1 MKIVFT
7 SVNKS
12 DIEFYKYSLPE
23 SEVIFFQDNIDNINI
38 KEICDANILSV
49 FVFDKLDKN
58 KLSQFNNL
66 KLIITRSAGVDH
78 IDINYC
84 KERGIRVA
92 NIPAYSPKSI
102 AEHSLC
108 LLLNLTRKIKLISS
122 KTKDIDFSQNEEL
135 IGLDLDQLKIGIIGT
150 GKIGSWMA
158 KICKNLGMEVYAYDI
173 KENLELKT
181 LGIKYIN
188 LESLIEISDVISL
201 HVPYSAK
208 THHLI
213 NKEKINKMK
222 DGAIIINTS
231 RGAVLDT
238 NALYNALMNGKL
250 GGAGIDV
257 FEDEDILILNRYE
270 KGIVSDKALKILKLN
285 TLPNVIIT
293 PHIAYFTKKAVNNI
307 RNSVVECINIFL
319 KEGKLGKF
327 EVV

>member
-1 MKIVFT
+1 LKIVFT
-7 SVNKS
+7 SVNKNDIDFFKDILS
-12 DIEFYKYSLPE
+12 DC
-23 SEVIFFQDNIDNINI
+23 EVIFFQNNIDNINI

-58 KLSQFNNL
+58 KLSQFNDL
-66 KLIITRSAGVDH
+66 KLIITRSTGVDH
-78 IDINYC
+78 IDVNYC
-84 KERGIRVA
+84 KERGIKVA

-102 AEHSLC
+102 AEHTLC
-108 LLLNLTRKIKLISS
+108 LLLNLTRKIKIISRR
-122 KTKDIDFSQNEEL
+122 TKNIDFSQDEEL
-135 IGLDLDQLKIGIIGT
+135 IGIDLDQLKIGIIGT

-173 KENLELKT
+173 KENLELKAI
-181 LGIKYIN
+181 GIKYID
-188 LESLIEISDVISL
+188 LDSLIEISDIISL
-201 HVPYSAK
+201 HVPYSPK

-213 NKEKINKMK
+213 NKERISKMK

-231 RGAVLDT
+231 RGAVVDT
-238 NALYNALMNGKL
+238 NALYNALKDGKL

-257 FEDEDILILNRYE
+257 FEDEDILILNKYE
-270 KGIVSDKALKILKLN
+270 EGIVSDKVLKILKLN

-307 RNSVVECINIFL
+307 RNGVVECIDMFL
-319 KEGKLGKF
+319 KEGKLEKF

>member
-1 MKIVFT
+1 MNLKIVFT
-7 SVNKS
+7 SLNKS
-12 DIEFYKYSLPE
+12 DIDFYKDVLPD

-38 KEICDANILSV
+38 KEIRDATILSI
-49 FVFDKLDKN
+49 FVFDKLDKD

-66 KLIITRSAGVDH
+66 KLIITRSTGVDH
-78 IDINYC
+78 IDISYC
-84 KERGIRVA
+84 KERGIKVA

-108 LLLNLTRKIKLISS
+108 LLLNLTRKIKAISMR
-122 KTKDIDFSQNEEL
+122 TKDIDFSQYEEL
-135 IGLDLDQLKIGIIGT
+135 IGIDLDQLKVGIIGT

-158 KICKNLGMEVYAYDI
+158 KICKNLGMDVYAYDI

-188 LESLIEISDVISL
+188 LDSLIEISDVISL
-201 HVPYSAK
+201 HVPYSPK

-213 NKEKINKMK
+213 NKERINKMK
-222 DGAIIINTS
+222 NGTIIINTS
-231 RGAVLDT
+231 RGAILDT
-238 NALYNALMNGKL
+238 NALYNALVDGKL

-257 FEDEDILILNRYE
+257 FEDEDILILNKYE
-270 KGIVSDKALKILKLN
+270 KGIVSDKTLKILKLN

-307 RNSVVECINIFL
+307 RNSVVECINMFL
-319 KEGKLGKF
+319 KENKT
-327 EVV
+327 EH

>member
-7 SVNKS
+7 SVNKNDIDFFKDILS
-12 DIEFYKYSLPE
+12 DC
-23 SEVIFFQDNIDNINI
+23 EVIFFQNNIDNINI

-58 KLSQFNNL
+58 KLSQFNDL
-66 KLIITRSAGVDH
+66 KLIITRSTGVDH
-78 IDINYC
+78 IDVNYC
-84 KERGIRVA
+84 KERGIKVA

-102 AEHSLC
+102 AEHTLC
-108 LLLNLTRKIKLISS
+108 LLLNLTRKIKIISRR
-122 KTKDIDFSQNEEL
+122 TKNIDFSQDEEL
-135 IGLDLDQLKIGIIGT
+135 IGIDLDQLKIGIIGT

-173 KENLELKT
+173 KENLELKAI
-181 LGIKYIN
+181 GIKYID
-188 LESLIEISDVISL
+188 LDSLIEISDIISL
-201 HVPYSAK
+201 HVPYSPK

-213 NKEKINKMK
+213 NKERISKMK

-231 RGAVLDT
+231 RGAVVDT
-238 NALYNALMNGKL
+238 NALYNALKDGKL

-257 FEDEDILILNRYE
+257 FEDEDILILNKYE
-270 KGIVSDKALKILKLN
+270 EGIVSDKVLKILKLN

-307 RNSVVECINIFL
+307 RNGVVECIDMFL
-319 KEGKLGKF
+319 KEGKLEKF